1 MGGTTAGSAGVL
13 ELGAP
18 STDAN
23 DQNYGII
30 AFMGGTGRNAQIA
43 ANRDSATNDGRLSFW
58 TSPGAG
64 GIVERMRIDSSGDLY
79 IGGTTDYGGKIN
91 IEQGGSANG
100 IVLNNTDSTPPR
112 LYLRDAGGATY
123 SEISANNNLYLN
135 ASAIGIGTTSPS
147 NNLQVKTGSNGGG
160 ITIQRNSSSNGAYA
174 DLMFSI
180 STSDAASPETKIRA
194 TRGASYD
201 DTDNFIY
208 NKQ

>member
-64 GIVERMRIDSSGDLY
+64 GIVERMRI
-79 IGGTTDYGGKIN
+79 
-91 IEQGGSANG
+91 A
-100 IVLNNTDSTPPR
+100 ST
-112 LYLRDAGGATY
+112 G
-123 SEISANNNLYLN
+123 NV
-135 ASAIGIGTTSPS
+135 GIGS
-147 NNLQVKTGSNGGG
+147 QSNG
-160 ITIQRNSSSNGAYA
+160 
-174 DLMFSI
+174 
-180 STSDAASPETKIRA
+180 
-194 TRGASYD
+194 
-201 DTDNFIY
+201 
-208 NKQ
+208 NK